1 MTSATE
7 TINEAVGEI
16 VTRDVA
22 LRVECPNCGAETDYA
37 ISDFDYTDLWYGQ
50 ESVICPTCKN
60 MLRIYHVYRG

>member
-7 TINEAVGEI
+7 SINEVVGEI

-22 LRVECPNCGAETDYA
+22 LRVECPNCGAETDYQ

-50 ESVICPTCKN
+50 ESVICPNCKN
-60 MLRIYHVYRG
+60 MLRIYHVYRD